1 MTEIASHIRI
11 FEASPTDEFVEKRQ
25 AAIGA
30 MAAQFKERKTFV
42 EILELADGLAAAI
55 APKGKLPNGLES
67 QVAEALKSASP
78 SFILE
83 GHQLEARVCA
93 LLGAVSYLASVSP
106 SGGATSRSDVLALGL
121 WSALSFQKPLSEAK
135 LEKLRVELLDLAHGL
150 AVKAAENSRQRALVP
165 DGAFA
170 PAEADGWA
178 GIEKKWTTGPLKI
191 LDALRLN
198 AALDREEIDVLW
210 WVLAD
215 WSAVYQ
221 EKLSSMD
228 PRLSPLVASWEI
240 VQLLKRMPAEAHM
253 HLVLRLVRDGNKEDL
268 IDLITELGDKRIALA
283 QQIAGNAIAAS
294 CPHVFPLLNALT
306 NPASKIAGDK
316 EARGPVDWASRALLE
331 FGLLRVTKLPAL
343 IS

>member
-11 FEASPTDEFVEKRQ
+11 FESSPTDDFVEKRQ

-30 MAAQFKERKTFV
+30 MAAYFKERKSFV
-42 EILELADGLAAAI
+42 DILGLADGLATTI
-55 APKGKLPNGLES
+55 APKGKLPDALAI
-67 QVAEALKSASP
+67 QVATALTNASP
-78 SFILE
+78 SFVLE

-93 LLGAVSYLASVSP
+93 LLGAVSYLESAAP
-106 SGGATSRSDVLALGL
+106 SAGSTSRSDVLALGL
-121 WSALSFQKPLSEAK
+121 WSALSFQKPLAEAK
-135 LEKLRVELLDLAHGL
+135 LEKLRVELLELARNL
-150 AVKAAENSRQRALVP
+150 AVRTAENSRQRAPVP

-170 PAEADGWA
+170 PGEADGWA
-178 GIEKKWTTGPLKI
+178 GIEKKWKAGPLKTI
-191 LDALRLN
+191 DALRVN

-215 WSAVYQ
+215 WSAVYK

-240 VQLLKRMPAEAHM
+240 VQLLKRMPAAAHM
-253 HLVLRLVRDGNKEDL
+253 HLVLRLARDGDKENL
-268 IDLITELGDKRIALA
+268 TDLITELGDKRVVLA
-283 QQIAGNAIAAS
+283 QQFAEEAIVAS

-316 EARGPVDWASRALLE
+316 EARGAADWIGRALLE
-331 FGLLRVTKLPAL
+331 SGLLRLTKLSGQ